1 MQPLS
6 LAVPI
11 SVTSVT
17 RRLQN
22 RVSPNCAGGAQ
33 ERGIVVGEALGA
45 TLANNI
51 VDRSRNARVR
61 CNTSRNATV
70 CYVSEWDEQSD
81 LQYKYATNPILPS

>member
-11 SVTSVT
+11 SVTLVT

-22 RVSPNCAGGAQ
+22 RVSPNVAGGTR
-33 ERGIVVGEALGA
+33 ERGIVVGGVLGA

-61 CNTSRNATV
+61 CYTSQTLLQL
-70 CYVSEWDEQSD
+70 CVSDEGCLYLCGLKLS
-81 LQYKYATNPILPS
+81 